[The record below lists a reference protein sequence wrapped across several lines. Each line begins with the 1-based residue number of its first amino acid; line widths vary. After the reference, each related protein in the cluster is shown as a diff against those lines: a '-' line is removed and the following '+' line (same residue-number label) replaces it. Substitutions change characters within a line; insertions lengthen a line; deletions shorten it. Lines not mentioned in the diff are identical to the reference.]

1 MVQRQPGS
9 APLVWLCAR
18 VLCAGDPYAEIRA
31 ALEELDG
38 DRTSVELAHSL
49 PDEATIVVLGW
60 PELIGAALPRRG
72 EGGGLVMQ
80 LVDADVNA
88 LDVPLAGLGAAVADA
103 DLVLLEASVVAPTE
117 FLGVA
122 GSLAAASVAKAR
134 EIPVWAVAG
143 VGRFLPQ
150 KMWEPVRERIIPE
163 EAWDADDEVVPLSM
177 VDRIVGPT
185 GPLSITDA
193 LRRTDC
199 PVATELFKGDVI

>member
-1 MVQRQPGS
+1 
-9 APLVWLCAR
+9 
-18 VLCAGDPYAEIRA
+18 
-31 ALEELDG
+31 
-38 DRTSVELAHSL
+38 VELAHCL

-72 EGGGLVMQ
+72 DLEVLVVDVHQEGGGLVMQ

-117 FLGVA
+117 WLGVS
-122 GSLAAASVAKAR
+122 GSLAAASVAKAH
-134 EIPVWAVAG
+134 EVPVWAVAG

-150 KMWEPVRERIIPE
+150 KMWEPVRERIIPDE
-163 EAWDADDEVVPLSM
+163 PWDADDEVVPLSM
-177 VDRIVGPT
+177 LDRIVGPT
-185 GPLSITDA
+185 GPLSVVDA

-199 PVATELFKGDVI
+199 PIATELFKGDVI